1 MGIRLVGVRALQP
14 PLRMLDAQGVVT
26 GPRHVDR
33 LPAKLGPGHQG
44 AAIPDRGQT
53 GLRLDPV
60 KLSSCFAVQRR

>member
-1 MGIRLVGVRALQP
+1 MGIPGWFGVRALQL

-33 LPAKLGPGHQG
+33 LPVKLGPGHQG

-60 KLSSCFAVQRR
+60 KALQLLLQF